1 MIRGSA
7 VNQDGPSS
15 GLTAP
20 NGPAQEAVIRA
31 ALARARSR
39 AARQVGYVEAHGTGT
54 ALGDPIEVQALGA
67 VFGAERAGATGAAD
81 RLGQDQHRAPGGGG
95 GHRGLIKVVLALEQR
110 TIPPHLHFQQPSPH
124 IAWGDLP
131 LSVPVQAE
139 PWAPI
144 DGRRIGGVSSFG
156 FSGTNA
162 HVVVEEAP
170 TEPAAPPV
178 TTRRA
183 WLLALSAPDRAALMA
198 LAQRHLACV
207 HALREEQLA
216 DYVHTA
222 NVGRAHRFA
231 HKATL
236 LVHSLQ
242 DLRRGLERLA
252 RGDEAVG
259 SEDPEELLR
268 TAHVRRRDPPRIA
281 FLFTGQGSQYAGMG
295 RALYEAA
302 PAFRAMLDD
311 IAARLAPRL
320 QRPLLDVLFA
330 VDDPAALLDQT
341 GYTQPALFALEVAL
355 ARWWQS
361 LGVQPQAGIGHSV
374 GEVAAACAAG
384 VMSLDDGLV
393 LITERARLMQGLP
406 PGGAMAAV
414 MASESQLASHLAA
427 QPAAARVD
435 IAAVNGPQQT
445 VISGDAPAVTA
456 LCERLTA
463 AGIRCQALTVSHA
476 FHSARMEPMLDAF
489 EGAVRGLALQ
499 APQWRLVSNLSGQV
513 AEAVELTRASYWRR
527 HVREPVRFG
536 AGMQALATSLK
547 PDVLLEIGPHPTLL
561 GFAAATLGEDEGP
574 LRVATLRKG
583 RDDWAGCLA
592 ALAALYRAGVAVDW
606 RALDAGVPL
615 RVVDVPT
622 YPFQRERYWFQARAS
637 HLALSDRTGSTH
649 PLLGPRRRSA
659 GREVVFESM
668 LSATQPRWVQQHVVQ
683 GQVVLPA
690 TAYLECL
697 LAAARDLVGTNA
709 VEVVD
714 VTVREALLLEAADAD
729 RATPARVACS
739 WWPRR
744 TARMGRRGR
753 SGSTARTSTRPVR
766 QCLGSN
772 TCAPRCGRA
781 GRRCS
786 GAVVHAGRCA

>member
-1 MIRGSA
+1 
-7 VNQDGPSS
+7 
-15 GLTAP
+15 
-20 NGPAQEAVIRA
+20 
-31 ALARARSR
+31 
-39 AARQVGYVEAHGTGT
+39 
-54 ALGDPIEVQALGA
+54 
-67 VFGAERAGATGAAD
+67 
-81 RLGQDQHRAPGGGG
+81 
-95 GHRGLIKVVLALEQR
+95 
-110 TIPPHLHFQQPSPH
+110 SP
-124 IAWGDLP
+124 
-131 LSVPVQAE
+131 
-139 PWAPI
+139 
-144 DGRRIGGVSSFG
+144 
-156 FSGTNA
+156 
-162 HVVVEEAP
+162 
-170 TEPAAPPV
+170 
-178 TTRRA
+178 
-183 WLLALSAPDRAALMA
+183 
-198 LAQRHLACV
+198 
-207 HALREEQLA
+207 
-216 DYVHTA
+216 
-222 NVGRAHRFA
+222 
-231 HKATL
+231 
-236 LVHSLQ
+236 
-242 DLRRGLERLA
+242 
-252 RGDEAVG
+252 
-259 SEDPEELLR
+259 
-268 TAHVRRRDPPRIA
+268 
-281 FLFTGQGSQYAGMG
+281 
-295 RALYEAA
+295 
-302 PAFRAMLDD
+302 
-311 IAARLAPRL
+311 
-320 QRPLLDVLFA
+320 
-330 VDDPAALLDQT
+330 LDQT

-384 VMSLDDGLV
+384 VLSLDDGLV
-393 LITERARLMQGLP
+393 LITERARLMQALP

-414 MASESQLASHLAA
+414 MASESQLATHLVA
-427 QPAAARVD
+427 QPADLTVD
-435 IAAVNGPQQT
+435 LAAVNGPQQT

-536 AGMQALATSLK
+536 AGVQALATSLK

-561 GFAAATLGEDEGP
+561 GFAAATLGENEGP

-637 HLALSDRTGSTH
+637 RQALSDRAGSAH

-697 LAAARDLVGTNA
+697 LAAARDLIGTSE
-709 VEVVD
+709 VEIVD
-714 VTVREALLLEAADAD
+714 ATVREALLLEAADAD
-729 RATPARVACS
+729 RADARGRCLQLVATPDREGAAAWSIGIHSQDEHSSGSAVPWVEHLRATLRPRRSAGATVPSSTLTAARESCRQPVAMADFYTGFADLGLTFGPAFRSLQRLWHGGVGSGQALGEVTLEQSLEMDTASWAGMHPVLLDGCLQVLSAAIETNQPEAATPLYLPTGVGRWAWLASAPRALTRCLSHVQLRAAGHASQRADVRIYDELGTLVAEIDDMQLQPVAAGALARLGDRWLDTALHEWTWRSAPLSGETPGPTPAELAATAEPRVA
-739 WWPRR
+739 
-744 TARMGRRGR
+744 GH
-753 SGSTARTSTRPVR
+753 R
-766 QCLGSN
+766 QAAQLDL
-772 TCAPRCGRA
+772 
-781 GRRCS
+781 
-786 GAVVHAGRCA
+786 